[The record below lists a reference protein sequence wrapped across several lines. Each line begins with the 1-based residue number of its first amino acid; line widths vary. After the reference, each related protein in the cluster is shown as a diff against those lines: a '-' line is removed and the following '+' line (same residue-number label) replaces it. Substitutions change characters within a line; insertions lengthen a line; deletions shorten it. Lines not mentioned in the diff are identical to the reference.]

1 MKKSVLTSMLLAL
14 CAVHGAAGAQD
25 APTTETPPIA
35 AAAIGA
41 DEVKFEEI
49 LPGAVWFGTVY
60 GDRNSGPHGTF
71 VKIKRGAATPV
82 HTHSSAYRS
91 VVLAGA
97 VQNPI
102 PADQANPK
110 TLMPGSYYDVPAG
123 AEHITRCE
131 KTSPTDCLTFFYQ
144 TAPFDFTPVTNPAP

>member
-1 MKKSVLTSMLLAL
+1 MKKSVLISSLLAL
-14 CAVHGAAGAQD
+14 CAAHATVSAQE
-25 APTTETPPIA
+25 APATETPPIA
-35 AAAIGA
+35 AAAITAG
-41 DEVKFEEI
+41 EVKFDEI

-60 GDRNSGPHGTF
+60 GDRNTGPHGTF

-82 HTHSSAYRS
+82 HTHSSAYRA

-102 PADQANPK
+102 PGDQAHPK
-110 TLMPGSYYDVPAG
+110 TLTRGSYYDVPAG

-131 KTSPTDCLTFFYQ
+131 KTSPTDCMTFFYQ
-144 TAPFDFTPVTNPAP
+144 TAAFDFTPVTTAP